1 MSWESLGFYNRPLP
15 VRTAFE
21 MITAA
26 LKERRQRTKQYM
38 PSPPYRLWDG
48 LNNPDRGMLAWIRA
62 AVSDIR
68 NSVVSF
74 RDPFQLT
81 DRPPSPRLTA
91 DRVDELISYSLFK
104 QNFAYLTRLS
114 LQEPLDAM
122 ARALSLLYVVEYS
135 GSFGVSLIREGHAS
149 ISSWDAAGIE
159 AAYQEA
165 IDDAMAA
172 DVKCFSYSD
181 ILSDVVISR
190 RTEAVNLYASEYYPP
205 VLITPPEG
213 VTHTG
218 YLYPS
223 LGGDPNSLFPEMGD
237 LPPVP
242 LGDIITI
249 GGGGKVYKVFD
260 NKVGE
265 KSFFPPCPELDWAA
279 KDYYSSRVRFTA
291 RYPTRC
297 FYDFKY
303 K

>member
-1 MSWESLGFYNRPLP
+1 MSWESVGFYNRPLP

-26 LKERRQRTKQYM
+26 LEERGRRTKQYM
-38 PSPPYRLWDG
+38 PNPPYQLWDG
-48 LNNPDRGMLAWIRA
+48 LNNPDRGMLAWIRE

-68 NSVVSF
+68 VSVSSF

-91 DRVDELISYSLFK
+91 DRVGELISYSLFE

-114 LQEPLDAM
+114 LQDPLDAM
-122 ARALSLLYVVEYS
+122 ARALSLLYVIEYS
-135 GSFGVSLIREGHAS
+135 GSFGVSLIREGQAS

-165 IDDAMAA
+165 IDNAMAA
-172 DVKCFSYSD
+172 DVKCLSYSD
-181 ILSDVVISR
+181 ILSDVTVSR
-190 RTEAVNLYASEYYPP
+190 RTETVNLYASEYYPA
-205 VLITPPEG
+205 VFITPPEG

-223 LGGDPNSLFPEMGD
+223 LDGDPNSLFPEMGD

-249 GGGGKVYKVFD
+249 GGGGKVYQVFD

-265 KSFFPPCPELDWAA
+265 KSFFPPCPELDWAT

-291 RYPTRC
+291 QYPTRC